1 MTTVFTDAAAEIAKS
16 AVKDAIAKLAKR
28 YKFDPVEA
36 ENELLGGGVQVK
48 KEVIPRNALPWCGEV
63 IEENCDAIAY
73 NSGRYTQCPQQKKTG
88 RWCTKCAKQ
97 VEIDGTPKNGDVE
110 QRKACDLMEYTVGE
124 RRVVPYGDYM
134 KRNNY
139 TRQEVEDSAAFYGWT
154 VDPRQFECKRRGRP
168 TTNPLHMVVPVHA
181 LPEPE
186 SEPVPA
192 AAEQRPPLP
201 SPEPAPTLPAAVL
214 APVPAVPAPVQRAE
228 LEEGEL
234 DEEEVEEDEED
245 AVTAEQIDAMPI
257 GDCRKLAESK
267 GIPTKENGKNIGV
280 ANLRKILRDH
290 FKV

>member
-1 MTTVFTDAAAEIAKS
+1 
-16 AVKDAIAKLAKR
+16 
-28 YKFDPVEA
+28 
-36 ENELLGGGVQVK
+36 
-48 KEVIPRNALPWCGEV
+48 LPWCGEV
-63 IEENCDAIAY
+63 IEEHCDAIAY
-73 NSGRYTQCPQQKKTG
+73 NSGRYTQCPQKKKNG

-97 VEIDGTPKNGDVE
+97 VEVDGTPKNGDVE
-110 QRKACDLMEYTVGE
+110 QRKSCDVMDYTVGE

-186 SEPVPA
+186 PVTPVVTPTVTPVVT
-192 AAEQRPPLP
+192 EQRPP
-201 SPEPAPTLPAAVL
+201 PEPAPALPAEVL
-214 APVPAVPAPVQRAE
+214 APVPAVPAPVPRAE

-234 DEEEVEEDEED
+234 DEEEVEEEEEE
-245 AVTAEQIDAMPI
+245 VTAEQIDAMPI

-280 ANLRKILRDH
+280 ANLRKILREH
-290 FKV
+290 FNV